1 MQRDT
6 RGGIAYNHSPVVVT
20 PLTSTMTMFFRL
32 RSAVSSFI
40 ARGFDVA
47 PPISFVLRLDVTRC
61 SSFAVPL
68 FFQCYEGQ
76 RVPARVY
83 SRPAIYPSSLS
94 LSLFSLSFSFSRSV
108 VSRYWRHIVRSAYP
122 LKTRFLRSIRR
133 RDQCR
138 ESPKSKISRGSRART
153 FPSRRRLPKMRGKER
168 GGIIGGLVW
177 WPWNEDKYNT
187 LRPRIRA
194 LGAERN
200 LDSAAKTKPRY
211 VERSGTRWDKG
222 KGGVGPSRES
232 TVITERCKIMDR

>member
-83 SRPAIYPSSLS
+83 SRPAIYPSSLFFPPPFPFLLLLPICRITILAAYCTLGIS
-94 LSLFSLSFSFSRSV
+94 LKDAIRSLGT
-108 VSRYWRHIVRSAYP
+108 P
-122 LKTRFLRSIRR
+122 TR
-133 RDQCR
+133 
-138 ESPKSKISRGSRART
+138 PKSKILAAREQGH
-153 FPSRRRLPKMRGKER
+153 SHRE
-168 GGIIGGLVW
+168 
-177 WPWNEDKYNT
+177 EDCRK
-187 LRPRIRA
+187 
-194 LGAERN
+194 
-200 LDSAAKTKPRY
+200 
-211 VERSGTRWDKG
+211 
-222 KGGVGPSRES
+222 
-232 TVITERCKIMDR
+232 

>member
-83 SRPAIYPSSLS
+83 SRPAIYPSSLFFPLLS
-94 LSLFSLSFSFSRSV
+94 LSLSFSRSV

-138 ESPKSKISRGSRART
+138 ESPKSKIHAAREQEH
-153 FPSRRRLPKMRGKER
+153 SHREEYLVRLPKIR
-168 GGIIGGLVW
+168 GGEGGSL
-177 WPWNEDKYNT
+177 
-187 LRPRIRA
+187 
-194 LGAERN
+194 
-200 LDSAAKTKPRY
+200 
-211 VERSGTRWDKG
+211 
-222 KGGVGPSRES
+222 GGVE
-232 TVITERCKIMDR
+232 VALERR

>member
-94 LSLFSLSFSFSRSV
+94 LSLFPFLLLPPICCITILAAYCTLGISLKDAIPSLDTPTRP
-108 VSRYWRHIVRSAYP
+108 VSRITKV
-122 LKTRFLRSIRR
+122 
-133 RDQCR
+133 
-138 ESPKSKISRGSRART
+138 ENSRGSRART
-153 FPSRRRLPKMRGKER
+153 FPSRRRLSKMRGKER

>member
-83 SRPAIYPSSLS
+83 SRPAIYPSSLFFPPPLLPS
-94 LSLFSLSFSFSRSV
+94 LLPPSPDLSYHDIGGILYARHIPRFPAVISLDTTPTRP
-108 VSRYWRHIVRSAYP
+108 VSRIHRQV
-122 LKTRFLRSIRR
+122 
-133 RDQCR
+133 
-138 ESPKSKISRGSRART
+138 ENSRAKSRTRT
-153 FPSRRRLPKMRGKER
+153 FFPWGRRLPKIRDGRRGR
-168 GGIIGGLVW
+168 IIGSVMVAGL
-177 WPWNEDKYNT
+177 
-187 LRPRIRA
+187 
-194 LGAERN
+194 ER
-200 LDSAAKTKPRY
+200 R
-211 VERSGTRWDKG
+211 
-222 KGGVGPSRES
+222 
-232 TVITERCKIMDR
+232 

>member
-94 LSLFSLSFSFSRSV
+94 LSLFPFLLLLPICRITILAAYCTLGISLKDAIPSLDTPTRPVSRITKVENFSRLASKNIPIEKKIAENERKGEGRDYWRTSV
-108 VSRYWRHIVRSAYP
+108 VA
-122 LKTRFLRSIRR
+122 LERR
-133 RDQCR
+133 
-138 ESPKSKISRGSRART
+138 
-153 FPSRRRLPKMRGKER
+153 
-168 GGIIGGLVW
+168 
-177 WPWNEDKYNT
+177 
-187 LRPRIRA
+187 
-194 LGAERN
+194 
-200 LDSAAKTKPRY
+200 
-211 VERSGTRWDKG
+211 
-222 KGGVGPSRES
+222 
-232 TVITERCKIMDR
+232 

>member
-47 PPISFVLRLDVTRC
+47 PPISFVLRLEVTRC

-83 SRPAIYPSSLS
+83 SRPAIYPSSLFFPS
-94 LSLFSLSFSFSRSV
+94 LLSLSFSFSRSV

-122 LKTRFLRSIRR
+122 LKTRFVRLVHR
-133 RDQCR
+133 RDQ
-138 ESPKSKISRGSRART
+138 SRKFSRLANKDI
-153 FPSRRRLPKMRGKER
+153 PIEKKVAENKRRRGGDYWRPLVVALER
-168 GGIIGGLVW
+168 
-177 WPWNEDKYNT
+177 
-187 LRPRIRA
+187 R
-194 LGAERN
+194 
-200 LDSAAKTKPRY
+200 
-211 VERSGTRWDKG
+211 
-222 KGGVGPSRES
+222 
-232 TVITERCKIMDR
+232 

>member
-83 SRPAIYPSSLS
+83 SRPAIYPSP
-94 LSLFSLSFSFSRSV
+94 LFFPRPSSLSFSLSRSV
-108 VSRYWRHIVRSAYP
+108 VSRYCTRHIVRSAYP
-122 LKTRFLRSIRR
+122 LKTRFPTVISLDLRR

-138 ESPKSKISRGSRART
+138 EFTNKS
-153 FPSRRRLPKMRGKER
+153 
-168 GGIIGGLVW
+168 
-177 WPWNEDKYNT
+177 
-187 LRPRIRA
+187 RIHA
-194 LGAERN
+194 QG
-200 LDSAAKTKPRY
+200 
-211 VERSGTRWDKG
+211 
-222 KGGVGPSRES
+222 REQEHS
-232 TVITERCKIMDR
+232 HGEEGCLK